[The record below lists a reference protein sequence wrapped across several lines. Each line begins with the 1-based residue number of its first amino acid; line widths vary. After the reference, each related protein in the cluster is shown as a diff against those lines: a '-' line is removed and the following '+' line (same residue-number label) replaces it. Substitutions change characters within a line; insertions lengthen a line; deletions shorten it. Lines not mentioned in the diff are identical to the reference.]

1 MIRHFV
7 AFSFKRDTADE
18 TRDGILSE
26 LRTFPAR
33 FPAMKNWRDGRN
45 ISRRDQ
51 TFEYAFAVE
60 FDSEVELLAYL
71 NSGEHECFVK
81 ERFRPNIEARA
92 IISFETDNLA
102 ASAR

>member
-1 MIRHFV
+1 
-7 AFSFKRDTADE
+7 
-18 TRDGILSE
+18 
-26 LRTFPAR
+26 
-33 FPAMKNWRDGRN
+33 
-45 ISRRDQ
+45 
-51 TFEYAFAVE
+51 
-60 FDSEVELLAYL
+60 VELLAYL